1 MGKLFES
8 LFNIRPEEQKKAVL
22 MLLYSTCMIAAAFVV
37 ARTASSTL
45 FLKRI
50 DPKYLP
56 FAYVASAIFVS
67 LFAMIYTIIGDK
79 LRRDRTIIASFAI
92 FTVVILL
99 FRGALEIAANSLVL
113 MGSLYVFVEVMGTIA
128 IIQFWTFASDVYTT
142 REAKRLFAFIG
153 AGGTIAGMVFGGV
166 VRTIVKTIGTPNLL
180 FIMISLFIV
189 CTFIVL
195 QLGRMFTDKLEE
207 QLNTK
212 KATKNEAEK

>member
-79 LRRDRTIIASFAI
+79 LRKDRTIIASFAI

-142 REAKRLFAFIG
+142 REAKRLFAFIATAVLPLVRASS
-153 AGGTIAGMVFGGV
+153 AGGMVFLYSS
-166 VRTIVKTIGTPNLL
+166 IIL
-180 FIMISLFIV
+180 
-189 CTFIVL
+189 
-195 QLGRMFTDKLEE
+195 RM
-207 QLNTK
+207 
-212 KATKNEAEK
+212 